1 MSQKILK
8 ESRREKPGKKR
19 KEKIKLWRPKWAL
32 SYMQKIQH
40 FLSSFKKAL
49 KQQKI
54 LKEREMRAS
63 QKIKINLMCT

>member
-1 MSQKILK
+1 MSQKNIK
-8 ESRREKPGKKR
+8 RVTERKSRKKR

>member
-1 MSQKILK
+1 
-8 ESRREKPGKKR
+8 
-19 KEKIKLWRPKWAL
+19 
-32 SYMQKIQH
+32 MQKIQH

>member
-63 QKIKINLMCT
+63 QKIQINLMCT